1 MSGSRTLRAVAVFGL
16 NPRKVLWKH
25 RKCPRVLGLN
35 IYQLFFM
42 SNRDRSG
49 EAWGCLRPFFFGLLV
64 ADVF

>member
-1 MSGSRTLRAVAVFGL
+1 M
-16 NPRKVLWKH
+16 
-25 RKCPRVLGLN
+25 CPQVLGLN

-49 EAWGCLRPFFFGLLV
+49 EAWGCLRHFFFGLLV